1 MMVIIDVEPVIDFL
15 NSLNPPVR
23 AKAYRG
29 IDLLAKN
36 WPTIG
41 EPYVERIPDQEGL
54 CVLRERY
61 SKIQIRL
68 FFFQAKPGQLAM
80 VDGYI
85 KKTRKIPLHVLK
97 HAVQA
102 MKTYMKGEK

>member
-1 MMVIIDVEPVIDFL
+1 MLVLIDVEPVMGFL
-15 NSLNPPVR
+15 SSLEPAVR

-36 WPTIG
+36 WPVIG
-41 EPYVERIPDQEGL
+41 EPYVERLPDDL

-61 SKIQIRL
+61 SNVQIRL
-68 FFFQAKPGQLAM
+68 FFFQVEPGQLAR

-85 KKTRKIPLHVLK
+85 KKARKIPLHVLK
-97 HAVQA
+97 RAVLT
-102 MKTYMKGEK
+102 MKTYMKSQK

>member
-1 MMVIIDVEPVIDFL
+1 LVIVDIEPVTGFL
-15 NSLNPPVR
+15 NSLEPTVR

-36 WPTIG
+36 WPAIG
-41 EPYVERIPDQEGL
+41 EPYVERLPDEL

-61 SKIQIRL
+61 SNVQIRL
-68 FFFQAKPGQLAM
+68 FFFQVEPGQLAM

-97 HAVQA
+97 RAVLT
-102 MKTYMKGEK
+102 MKIYMKSQK